1 VITALLSAVVVWCVF
16 YGRLPLEFLALICV
30 ALGVALA
37 LLGRSKNTRFL
48 MIDVV
53 AQTSR
58 LSRVNP
64 AIKLFTVLLLL
75 VLSIA
80 SRSPLTGVFLSLL
93 SPVLIVGVGGLK
105 LREYIRLIALPLSF
119 LLLSG
124 LALLFEVTS
133 QRTGVFGFQVFGLWF
148 FVSEAAQL
156 RTELVLARALGALSS
171 LYLLSLTTPMTEIIG
186 VLRRVRCPEVL
197 SDLMYLIYRYIFILL
212 SMYYIMR
219 DSAKSRLGYVNYR
232 TGLRT
237 TALIYSGLLSRSYQQ
252 AGKNFDAME
261 SRCYDAG
268 IRFLQRKANVAAS
281 HVVCAFMVLAAT
293 LSLTFLTFL

>member
-1 VITALLSAVVVWCVF
+1 
-16 YGRLPLEFLALICV
+16 
-30 ALGVALA
+30 
-37 LLGRSKNTRFL
+37 

-58 LSRVNP
+58 LSSVNP
-64 AIKLFTVLLLL
+64 ALKFWTVLPLLLL
-75 VLSIA
+75 SVA

-93 SPVLIVGVGGLK
+93 SPVLVVGVGGLK

-148 FVSEAAQL
+148 CVSEASQL
-156 RTELVLARALGALSS
+156 RTELVLARALGALSA

-186 VLRRVRCPEVL
+186 VLRRVRCPEIL

-212 SMYYIMR
+212 SVHYIMR
-219 DSAKSRLGYVNYR
+219 DSAKSRLGYVDYR

-237 TALIYSGLLSRSYQQ
+237 TALLYSGLLSRSYQQ
-252 AGKNFDAME
+252 AARNFDAME

-268 IRFLQRKANVAAS
+268 IRFLKRKANVAVSHAICAS
-281 HVVCAFMVLAAT
+281 MVLAAT
-293 LSLTFLTFL
+293 LGLTIFLR

>member
-1 VITALLSAVVVWCVF
+1 
-16 YGRLPLEFLALICV
+16 
-30 ALGVALA
+30 
-37 LLGRSKNTRFL
+37 

-58 LSRVNP
+58 LSSVNP
-64 AIKLFTVLLLL
+64 ALKFWTVLPLLLL
-75 VLSIA
+75 SVA

-93 SPVLIVGVGGLK
+93 SPVLVVGVGGLK

-124 LALLFEVTS
+124 LALLFEVS
-133 QRTGVFGFQVFGLWF
+133 AQRTGVFGFQAFGQWF
-148 FVSEAAQL
+148 CVSEASQL
-156 RTELVLARALGALSS
+156 RTELVLTRALGALSS

-186 VLRRVRCPEVL
+186 VLRRVRCPEIL

-212 SMYYIMR
+212 SLHYIMR

-237 TALIYSGLLSRSYQQ
+237 TALLYSGLLSRSYQQ
-252 AGKNFDAME
+252 ASRNFDAME
-261 SRCYDAG
+261 SRCYDTG
-268 IRFLQRKANVAAS
+268 IRFLRRKAKVVVS
-281 HVVCAFMVLAAT
+281 HAVCASMVLAAT
-293 LSLTFLTFL
+293 LSLTIFLR